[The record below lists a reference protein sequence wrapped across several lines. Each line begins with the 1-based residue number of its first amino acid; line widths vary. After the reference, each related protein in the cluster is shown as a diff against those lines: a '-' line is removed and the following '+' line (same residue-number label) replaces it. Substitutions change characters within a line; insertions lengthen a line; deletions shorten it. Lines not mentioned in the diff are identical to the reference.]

1 MIMNRKLPLYG
12 TALLSVVMSM
22 SSCGDDKPQGPTE
35 PDSIKRCVLLYA
47 VASNNLYEN
56 LLSDKDEILEAARDM
71 DLTGLSM
78 MVYQVTRNDSA
89 RLLQL
94 RRGRDGVCEF
104 ISVKSYDKDIY
115 STDPRRIGAVI
126 EDVRALTNANNYGL
140 IFWSH
145 GTGIDPSFSTHDTR
159 SDCDEMVFSE
169 TRHSFYSFGSDNNP
183 EKDKGY
189 YDEIDIDELA
199 DAIPDGV
206 FDFIW
211 FDACYMSGI
220 ETAYELRDKCD
231 TFVAYP
237 TEVYTPGMPY
247 NLTIPYILKE
257 TPDLKSA
264 ASEFFTYYSDHP
276 SSSYRVATIA
286 VMDMTKIE
294 IVAEYCNRAYSGFS
308 KAPSSSGLQTYSR
321 GKFGPFYDFGQ
332 YTRRVMEMNPTDMT
346 SEDFE
351 RLMDEFVIYKSATDY
366 DFNGRPISADNYSG
380 VSCFRFSE
388 SDSSEK
394 AQYYHTLDWYKRV
407 YPKVELE

>member
-1 MIMNRKLPLYG
+1 
-12 TALLSVVMSM
+12 
-22 SSCGDDKPQGPTE
+22 
-35 PDSIKRCVLLYA
+35 
-47 VASNNLYEN
+47 
-56 LLSDKDEILEAARDM
+56 
-71 DLTGLSM
+71 
-78 MVYQVTRNDSA
+78 
-89 RLLQL
+89 
-94 RRGRDGVCEF
+94 
-104 ISVKSYDKDIY
+104 
-115 STDPRRIGAVI
+115 
-126 EDVRALTNANNYGL
+126 
-140 IFWSH
+140 
-145 GTGIDPSFSTHDTR
+145 
-159 SDCDEMVFSE
+159 
-169 TRHSFYSFGSDNNP
+169 
-183 EKDKGY
+183 
-189 YDEIDIDELA
+189 
-199 DAIPDGV
+199 
-206 FDFIW
+206 
-211 FDACYMSGI
+211 
-220 ETAYELRDKCD
+220 
-231 TFVAYP
+231 
-237 TEVYTPGMPY
+237 MPY